1 MRKPNFYI
9 ISLKR
14 NILPITFLIF
24 TLLLVVFSKTNLN
37 SAKDGLLLWA
47 TAVVPSLLP
56 FFIATELL
64 SYTNIINF
72 IGKVLNK
79 FMRPIFNVPGE
90 GAFAFIIGM
99 ISGYPVGAKIVTK
112 LRQDGLCTKSEGER
126 MLSFTNNSGPLFI
139 LGTVGVT
146 LFGNSTIGFLLLI
159 THILACITVG
169 ILLGIIDRFNKKD
182 TEDINKT
189 VNNKNI
195 NNTVATNNKLT
206 CSFSNL
212 GEILGKSINNAISTV
227 LMIGGFIVLFSVILS
242 ILQNSHIIDIFSNFI
257 STIFKYLNIDTSLSS
272 GFVTGIIELTN
283 GVKITCTLN
292 NKLISPNIILC
303 AFLLGFGG
311 FSILLQVLSITSKSD
326 LSIKP
331 YIIGKLMQGLFA
343 AFYTYIAIKNIPF
356 FNFDIETV
364 FANYSNTIDYNIS
377 NISTIIYFFIAI
389 ILCLYVYII
398 NKKNSKKKFII
409 KKSYGSKIR
418 QKTF

>member
-1 MRKPNFYI
+1 MKKSNFYI

-14 NILPITFLIF
+14 NILPIIFLIF
-24 TLLLVVFSKTNLN
+24 TLLLVVFSRTNLS

-64 SYTNIINF
+64 SYTNIISF
-72 IGKVLNK
+72 IGKLLNK

-112 LRQDGLCTKSEGER
+112 LRQDGICTKSEGER

-139 LGTVGVT
+139 IGTVGVT

-169 ILLGIIDRFNKKD
+169 ILLGIIDRFNKK
-182 TEDINKT
+182 EQE
-189 VNNKNI
+189 NI
-195 NNTVATNNKLT
+195 NNIKVSNTVTNNKLS

-242 ILQNSHIIDIFSNFI
+242 ILQNSHIIDIFCNFV
-257 STIFKYLNIDTSLSS
+257 SMIFKYLNIDTSLAN
-272 GFVTGIIELTN
+272 GFVTGIVELTN
-283 GVKITCTLN
+283 GVKLTCTLN
-292 NKLISPNIILC
+292 TKLISPNIILC

-343 AFYTYIAIKNIPF
+343 AFYTYIAIKKIPF
-356 FNFDIETV
+356 LNFDLQTV
-364 FANYSNTIDYNIS
+364 FSNYSNEIDCTINNIPPVV
-377 NISTIIYFFIAI
+377 YFIAS
-389 ILCLYVYII
+389 ILFCLYIYKI
-398 NKKNSKKKFII
+398 NKKNFKM
-409 KKSYGSKIR
+409 KSHI
-418 QKTF
+418 

>member
-1 MRKPNFYI
+1 MKKSNFYI

-24 TLLLVVFSKTNLN
+24 TLLLVVFSKTNLS

-64 SYTNIINF
+64 SYTNIISF
-72 IGKVLNK
+72 IGKLLNK

-112 LRQDGLCTKSEGER
+112 LRQDGICTKSEGER

-139 LGTVGVT
+139 IGTVGVT
-146 LFGNSTIGFLLLI
+146 LFGNSSIGFLLLI

-169 ILLGIIDRFNKKD
+169 ILLGIIDRFYKKD
-182 TEDINKT
+182 SENLNSKTITKINS
-189 VNNKNI
+189 NNKI
-195 NNTVATNNKLT
+195 S

-242 ILQNSHIIDIFSNFI
+242 ILQNSHILDIFCNFV
-257 STIFKYLNIDTSLSS
+257 SMIFKYLNIDTNLAT

-283 GVKITCTLN
+283 GVKLTCTLN
-292 NKLISPNIILC
+292 SKLISPNIILC

-356 FNFDIETV
+356 FNFDLQTV
-364 FANYSNTIDYNIS
+364 FSNYSSEIDCTINNIS
-377 NISTIIYFFIAI
+377 PVVYFIASI
-389 ILCLYVYII
+389 LLCLYIYKI
-398 NKKNSKKKFII
+398 NKKNFKI
-409 KKSYGSKIR
+409 KSHI
-418 QKTF
+418 

>member
-1 MRKPNFYI
+1 MKRSNFYI

-24 TLLLVVFSKTNLN
+24 TLLLVVFSKANLN
-37 SAKDGLLLWA
+37 SAKDGLILWA

-72 IGKVLNK
+72 IGKLLNK

-90 GAFAFIIGM
+90 GAFAFILGM

-112 LRQDGLCTKSEGER
+112 LRQDGICTKSAGER

-139 LGTVGVT
+139 IGTVGVT
-146 LFGNSTIGFLLLI
+146 LFGNSSIGFLLLV

-169 ILLGIIDRFNKKD
+169 ILLGIIDRFYKKD
-182 TEDINKT
+182 PENLNSKCISKPSS
-189 VNNKNI
+189 NNNI
-195 NNTVATNNKLT
+195 S

-212 GEILGKSINNAISTV
+212 GEILGKSINNSISTV

-242 ILQNSHIIDIFSNFI
+242 ILQNSHIIDIFCNCVSI
-257 STIFKYLNIDTSLSS
+257 IFKYLNIDTSLAT

-356 FNFDIETV
+356 FNFDLQTV
-364 FANYSNTIDYNIS
+364 FSDYSNKIDYTLNNIS
-377 NISTIIYFFIAI
+377 PVVYFITCI
-389 ILCLYVYII
+389 LLCLCIYKI
-398 NKKNSKKKFII
+398 NKKNFKI
-409 KKSYGSKIR
+409 KSHI
-418 QKTF
+418 

>member
-1 MRKPNFYI
+1 
-9 ISLKR
+9 
-14 NILPITFLIF
+14 
-24 TLLLVVFSKTNLN
+24 
-37 SAKDGLLLWA
+37 
-47 TAVVPSLLP
+47 
-56 FFIATELL
+56 
-64 SYTNIINF
+64 
-72 IGKVLNK
+72 
-79 FMRPIFNVPGE
+79 
-90 GAFAFIIGM
+90 
-99 ISGYPVGAKIVTK
+99 
-112 LRQDGLCTKSEGER
+112 

-139 LGTVGVT
+139 IGTVGVT

-169 ILLGIIDRFNKKD
+169 ILLGIIDRFNKREKE
-182 TEDINKT
+182 TI
-189 VNNKNI
+189 NNKNAST
-195 NNTVATNNKLT
+195 TVVANSNLT

-257 STIFKYLNIDTSLSS
+257 SIIFKYLNIDTSLAS

-283 GVKITCTLN
+283 GVKITYTLN

-311 FSILLQVLSITSKSD
+311 FSILLQVLSITSKTD

-343 AFYTYIAIKNIPF
+343 ALYTYIAIKNIYF
-356 FNFDIETV
+356 FNFDIQTV
-364 FANYSNTIDYNIS
+364 FANYSNSIDCNIS
-377 NISTIIYFFIAI
+377 NISTIIYLFIAI
-389 ILCLYVYII
+389 ILCMYVYII
-398 NKKNSKKKFII
+398 NKRNSKKSLII

>member
-1 MRKPNFYI
+1 MLERNLIEFMKKSNFYI

-14 NILPITFLIF
+14 NILPIIFLIF
-24 TLLLVVFSKTNLN
+24 TLLLVVFSRTNLS

-64 SYTNIINF
+64 SYTNIISF
-72 IGKVLNK
+72 IGKLLNK

-112 LRQDGLCTKSEGER
+112 LRQDGICTKSEGER

-139 LGTVGVT
+139 IGTVGVT

-169 ILLGIIDRFNKKD
+169 ILLGIIDRFNKK
-182 TEDINKT
+182 EQE
-189 VNNKNI
+189 NI
-195 NNTVATNNKLT
+195 NNIKVSNTVTNNKLS

-242 ILQNSHIIDIFSNFI
+242 ILQNSHIIDIFCNFV
-257 STIFKYLNIDTSLSS
+257 SMIFKYLNIDTSLAN
-272 GFVTGIIELTN
+272 GFVTGIVELTN
-283 GVKITCTLN
+283 GVKLTCTLN
-292 NKLISPNIILC
+292 TKLISPNIILC

-343 AFYTYIAIKNIPF
+343 AFYTYIAIKKIPF
-356 FNFDIETV
+356 LNFDLQTV
-364 FANYSNTIDYNIS
+364 FSNYSNEIDCTINNIPPVV
-377 NISTIIYFFIAI
+377 YFIAS
-389 ILCLYVYII
+389 ILFCLYIYKI
-398 NKKNSKKKFII
+398 NKKNFKM
-409 KKSYGSKIR
+409 KSHI
-418 QKTF
+418 